1 MLNTMLI
8 LMKKILNLEL
18 VIIKKFQNIKTFF
31 TKEYTPNWLAKVFA
45 ISKIK
50 IAVPWTYVIN
60 DLNGGDIVETF
71 YEKQN

>member
-1 MLNTMLI
+1 M
-8 LMKKILNLEL
+8 
-18 VIIKKFQNIKTFF
+18 IIKKFQNIKTFF

-50 IAVPWTYVIN
+50 IAVPWTVIN

-71 YEKQN
+71 YEKQLQKTNQKNFE